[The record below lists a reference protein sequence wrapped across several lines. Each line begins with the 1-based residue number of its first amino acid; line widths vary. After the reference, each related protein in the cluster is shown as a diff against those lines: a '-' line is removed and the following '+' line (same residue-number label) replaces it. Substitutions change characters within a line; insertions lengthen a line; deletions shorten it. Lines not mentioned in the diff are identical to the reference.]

1 MEIRYS
7 SNQRDFKRYTTEETR
22 KEFLIENLYAAN
34 EVVAVYSHVDR
45 MVTLGCMPTTETVP
59 IDKDPDLTSGTTWH
73 AAPGAAGRSASQ
85 HRRRGSITARI
96 YAKRPSWATPDCP
109 HHAGT
114 GRRAVRQRH
123 ARSPR
128 GVLAGRPGNNAA

>member
-45 MVTLGCMPTTETVP
+45 MVTLGCMPTTETVSYTHLGDCQVDSFLKRSNIKHYVVPQAWMYSP
-59 IDKDPDLTSGTTWH
+59 I
-73 AAPGAAGRSASQ
+73 GR
-85 HRRRGSITARI
+85 
-96 YAKRPSWATPDCP
+96 
-109 HHAGT
+109 
-114 GRRAVRQRH
+114 
-123 ARSPR
+123 
-128 GVLAGRPGNNAA
+128 